1 MVGKE
6 SYAADAGG
14 IGFLFPFR
22 YLSCH
27 MKIKSHVCL
36 LGAGQQDKE
45 SHQISGLPYTL
56 MLTDYKGRTIKM
68 SSDMS
73 NEKTQETCVK
83 IPCRASVRDFRF
95 SSVEYQ

>member
-56 MLTDYKGRTIKM
+56 MLTDYKGHVIKM
-68 SSDMS
+68 SSDMA
-73 NEKTQETCVK
+73 NEKIQE
-83 IPCRASVRDFRF
+83 PA
-95 SSVEYQ
+95 